1 MPKRRHEI
9 TRHLAPFLAYI
20 VLLFMLSFAT
30 HCLTYIVNPLSCY
43 ALSEVHRQA
52 FVLFACTYHAMGIF
66 YETSKYVL
74 QVWYIVFNYMPS
86 GVCFVVFVVDMVA
99 YI

>member
-1 MPKRRHEI
+1 
-9 TRHLAPFLAYI
+9 
-20 VLLFMLSFAT
+20 
-30 HCLTYIVNPLSCY
+30 
-43 ALSEVHRQA
+43 
-52 FVLFACTYHAMGIF
+52 MGIF

>member
-1 MPKRRHEI
+1 
-9 TRHLAPFLAYI
+9 
-20 VLLFMLSFAT
+20 
-30 HCLTYIVNPLSCY
+30 
-43 ALSEVHRQA
+43 
-52 FVLFACTYHAMGIF
+52 MGIF

-99 YI
+99 YIWIGRVNLLPSGGANREARAPLPPTNLNPIYEAIYKFVVVWTLVDLVLGAMSSWL